1 MESSHASYTIS
12 GTTIGYG
19 DVTPASDLGKIAV
32 ACYAMMVIPVVSLL
46 LEPCRIFLENLCFV
60 KGKNREKKQD

>member
-1 MESSHASYTIS
+1 METTL

-19 DVTPASDLGKIAV
+19 DVTPSSDLGKIAV

-46 LEPCRIFLENLCFV
+46 LEPCRLFLENLCFV
-60 KGKNREKKQD
+60 KRKNMTKKDD